1 MTCCGA
7 SACESQFDRK
17 RAARELK
24 DYRAHGPQPTGRA
37 MIHLLRRAGVEGSTL
52 LDIGGGIGGIQY
64 DLLEAG
70 AREVTAVDAS
80 SAYQQAARAEAERRG
95 VSARI
100 QFRLGDFVTLAPQV
114 TAADIVTL
122 DRVVCCYPDMEPL
135 VRLSAERCRRLYG
148 LSYPR
153 YRWPVRAV
161 VSTENAFRR
170 LFRNPFR
177 SFVHSPV
184 VMDRLLTALGFT
196 LQSKVRTF
204 AWEVVVYV
212 RDGAAATGGR
222 PNLRPGSIDPESIV
236 SG

>member
-1 MTCCGA
+1 MSCCGA
-7 SACESQFDRK
+7 SACESQFDQR

-24 DYRAHGPQPTGRA
+24 NYRAHGPEHPTTRA
-37 MIHLLRRAGVEGSTL
+37 MIHLLRRAGVAGSTL

-64 DLLEAG
+64 DLLAAG

-95 VSARI
+95 VSSRI
-100 QFRLGDFVTLAPQV
+100 QFRLGDFVALASAV
-114 TAADIVTL
+114 AAADIVTL

-184 VMDRLLTALGFT
+184 VMDRLLTTQGFT
-196 LQSKVRTF
+196 QQSKVRTF
-204 AWEVVVYV
+204 AWEIVVYA
-212 RDGAAATGGR
+212 R
-222 PNLRPGSIDPESIV
+222 
-236 SG
+236 

>member
-1 MTCCGA
+1 MTCCRA

-37 MIHLLRRAGVEGSTL
+37 MIHLLRRAGVDGSTL
-52 LDIGGGIGGIQY
+52 LDIGGGIGAIQY
-64 DLLEAG
+64 DLLECG

-80 SAYQQAARAEAERRG
+80 SAYQRAARAEAERRG

-100 QFRLGDFVTLAPQV
+100 QFQLGDFVALAPQV
-114 TAADIVTL
+114 AAADIVTL
-122 DRVVCCYPDMEPL
+122 
-135 VRLSAERCRRLYG
+135 
-148 LSYPR
+148 
-153 YRWPVRAV
+153 YRV

-222 PNLRPGSIDPESIV
+222 PNLRPGSIDPELIV

>member
-1 MTCCGA
+1 MTCCGPKP
-7 SACESQFDRK
+7 CESQFDRK
-17 RAARELK
+17 LAARELK
-24 DYRAHGPQPTGRA
+24 HYRAHGPEPTGRA
-37 MIHLLRRAGVEGSTL
+37 LIHLLRRALQDGSTL
-52 LDIGGGIGGIQY
+52 LDIGGGIGAIQY

-70 AREVTAVDAS
+70 VREVTAVDAS
-80 SAYQQAARAEAERRG
+80 TAYQQAARAEAERRG

-100 QFRLGDFVTLAPQV
+100 QFLLGDFVTLAPEV
-114 TAADIVTL
+114 AAADIVTL

-153 YRWPVRAV
+153 DRWPVRAV
-161 VSTENAFRR
+161 VSIENVFRW

-184 VMDRLLTALGFT
+184 EMDRLLTELGFT

-204 AWEVVVYV
+204 AWEIVVY
-212 RDGAAATGGR
+212 GR
-222 PNLRPGSIDPESIV
+222 EPRGEL
-236 SG
+236 

>member
-7 SACESQFDRK
+7 SACESQFDQR

-24 DYRAHGPQPTGRA
+24 NYRAHGPAHPTTRA
-37 MIHLLRRAGVEGSTL
+37 MIHLLRRALKDGSTL
-52 LDIGGGIGGIQY
+52 LDIGGGIGAIQY

-70 AREVTAVDAS
+70 VQEVTAVDAS

-100 QFRLGDFVTLAPQV
+100 QFRLGDFVTLAPEV
-114 TAADIVTL
+114 AAADIVTL

-184 VMDRLLTALGFT
+184 VMDRLLTTLGFT

-204 AWEVVVYV
+204 AWEVVVYE
-212 RDGAAATGGR
+212 RE
-222 PNLRPGSIDPESIV
+222 L
-236 SG
+236 

>member
-1 MTCCGA
+1 MTCCSG

-17 RAARELK
+17 LAARELK
-24 DYRAHGPQPTGRA
+24 NYRAHGPEPTGRA
-37 MIHLLRRAGVEGSTL
+37 LIQLLRRAEVKGSTL
-52 LDIGGGIGGIQY
+52 LDIGGGIGAIQY

-70 AREVTAVDAS
+70 VREVTAVDAS
-80 SAYQQAARAEAERRG
+80 SAYQQAARAEAKRRG

-100 QFRLGDFVTLAPQV
+100 QFQLGDFVTLAPEV
-114 TAADIVTL
+114 AAADIVTL

-153 YRWPVRAV
+153 YRWPVRAM
-161 VSTENAFRR
+161 VSTENVFRG

-184 VMDRLLTALGFT
+184 VMDRLLTGLGFT

-204 AWEVVVYV
+204 AWEVVVYA
-212 RDGAAATGGR
+212 R
-222 PNLRPGSIDPESIV
+222 
-236 SG
+236 

>member
-1 MTCCGA
+1 MTCCSAG
-7 SACESQFDRK
+7 ACESQFDRK

-24 DYRAHGPQPTGRA
+24 NYRAHGPAHATTRA
-37 MIHLLRRAGVEGSTL
+37 MIHLLRRAGVEGGSL
-52 LDIGGGIGGIQY
+52 LDVGAGIGAIQY

-70 AREVTAVDAS
+70 ARDVTAVDAS

-114 TAADIVTL
+114 AAADIVTL

-161 VSTENAFRR
+161 VGFENAFRR
-170 LFRNPFR
+170 LLGNPFR

-184 VMDRLLTALGFT
+184 VMDQLLTRLGFT
-196 LQSKVRTF
+196 LRSKVRTF
-204 AWEVVVYV
+204 AWETVVYA
-212 RDGAAATGGR
+212 R
-222 PNLRPGSIDPESIV
+222 
-236 SG
+236 

>member
-1 MTCCGA
+1 MTCCAGNA
-7 SACESQFDRK
+7 GACESQFDRK

-24 DYRAHGPQPTGRA
+24 DYRAHGPVNPTTRA
-37 MIHLLRRAGVEGSTL
+37 MINLLRRAGVEGNTL
-52 LDIGGGIGGIQY
+52 LDIGGGVGAIQY
-64 DLLEAG
+64 DLLEGG

-80 SAYQQAARAEAERRG
+80 SAFQQAAREEAERRG

-100 QFRLGDFVTLAPQV
+100 QFQLGDFVALAPQV
-114 TAADIVTL
+114 AAADIVTL

-170 LFRNPFR
+170 LFGNPFR
-177 SFVHSPV
+177 SFVHSPA
-184 VMDRLLTALGFT
+184 VMGDLLTSLGFT
-196 LQSKVRTF
+196 QQAAVRTF
-204 AWEVVVYV
+204 AWEIAVYARV
-212 RDGAAATGGR
+212 
-222 PNLRPGSIDPESIV
+222 PM
-236 SG
+236 

>member
-1 MTCCGA
+1 MTYCGA

-24 DYRAHGPQPTGRA
+24 NYRAHGPAHPTTRA
-37 MIHLLRRAGVEGSTL
+37 MIHLLRRGLMDGSTL
-52 LDIGGGIGGIQY
+52 LDIGGGIGAIQY

-70 AREVTAVDAS
+70 VREVTAVDAS

-95 VSARI
+95 MSAHI
-100 QFRLGDFVTLAPQV
+100 QFRLGDFVALAPELA
-114 TAADIVTL
+114 AADIVTL

-153 YRWPVRAV
+153 DQWPTRAF

-204 AWEVVVYV
+204 AWEIVVY
-212 RDGAAATGGR
+212 GR
-222 PNLRPGSIDPESIV
+222 
-236 SG
+236 

>member
-24 DYRAHGPQPTGRA
+24 SYRAHGPANATTRA
-37 MIHLLRRAGVEGSTL
+37 MIHLLRRAGVERSTL
-52 LDIGGGIGGIQY
+52 LDIGGGVGAIQY

-70 AREVTAVDAS
+70 AREATAVDAS
-80 SAYQQAARAEAERRG
+80 TAYQEAAREEAERRG

-100 QFRLGDFVTLAPQV
+100 QFLLGDFVTLAPQV
-114 TAADIVTL
+114 PAADIVTL

-135 VRLSAERCRRLYG
+135 VRLSAERCRKFYG

-161 VSTENAFRR
+161 VRIENAFRR

-177 SFVHSPV
+177 SFVHSPA
-184 VMDRLLTALGFT
+184 VMDRLLTGLGFT

-204 AWEVVVYV
+204 AWEIVVYA
-212 RDGAAATGGR
+212 RDESAAR
-222 PNLRPGSIDPESIV
+222 
-236 SG
+236 

>member
-1 MTCCGA
+1 MTCCAGNA
-7 SACESQFDRK
+7 GACESQFDRK

-24 DYRAHGPQPTGRA
+24 DYRAHGPVNPTTRA
-37 MIHLLRRAGVEGSTL
+37 MINLLRRAGVAGNTV
-52 LDIGGGIGGIQY
+52 LDIGGGVGAIQY

-70 AREVTAVDAS
+70 ARGVTAVDAS
-80 SAYQQAARAEAERRG
+80 SSYQQAARAEAERRG

-100 QFRLGDFVTLAPQV
+100 QFQLGDFVALAPQV
-114 TAADIVTL
+114 AAADIVTL

-177 SFVHSPV
+177 SFVHSPA
-184 VMDRLLTALGFT
+184 VMDDLLTSLGFT
-196 LQSKVRTF
+196 QQAAVRTF
-204 AWEVVVYV
+204 AWEIAVYARV
-212 RDGAAATGGR
+212 
-222 PNLRPGSIDPESIV
+222 PM
-236 SG
+236 

>member
-24 DYRAHGPQPTGRA
+24 SYRAHGPANATTRA
-37 MIHLLRRAGVEGSTL
+37 LIQLLRRAGVERSTL
-52 LDIGGGIGGIQY
+52 LDIGGGVGAIQY

-70 AREVTAVDAS
+70 AREATAVDAS
-80 SAYQQAARAEAERRG
+80 TAYQEAARVEAERRG

-100 QFRLGDFVTLAPQV
+100 QFLVGDFVTLAPQV
-114 TAADIVTL
+114 AAADIVTL

-161 VSTENAFRR
+161 VGIENAFRR
-170 LFRNPFR
+170 VFGNPFR
-177 SFVHSPV
+177 SFVHSPK
-184 VMDRLLTALGFT
+184 VMDGLLTALGFKV
-196 LQSKVRTF
+196 QSKVRTF
-204 AWEVVVYV
+204 AWEIAVY
-212 RDGAAATGGR
+212 
-222 PNLRPGSIDPESIV
+222 LRR
-236 SG
+236 

>member
-1 MTCCGA
+1 MTCGA

-17 RAARELK
+17 RAARELTN
-24 DYRAHGPQPTGRA
+24 YRAHGPAHPTTRA
-37 MIHLLRRAGVEGSTL
+37 LIQLLRRAGVKGSTL
-52 LDIGGGIGGIQY
+52 LDIGGGIGAIQY
-64 DLLEAG
+64 DLLAAG

-80 SAYQQAARAEAERRG
+80 SAYQQAARDEAERRG

-114 TAADIVTL
+114 ATADIVTL
-122 DRVVCCYPDMEPL
+122 DRVVCCYAEMEPL

-153 YRWPVRAV
+153 SRWPVRAV

-170 LFRNPFR
+170 LVRNPFR

-184 VMDRLLTALGFT
+184 VMDRLLTSLGFT
-196 LQSKVRTF
+196 RQASLRTF
-204 AWEVVVYV
+204 AWEIVVYE
-212 RDGAAATGGR
+212 R
-222 PNLRPGSIDPESIV
+222 NSEKL
-236 SG
+236 

>member
-95 VSARI
+95 LSPPH
-100 QFRLGDFVTLAPQV
+100 QFRRRDLGNVAP
-114 TAADIVTL
+114 
-122 DRVVCCYPDMEPL
+122 
-135 VRLSAERCRRLYG
+135 G
-148 LSYPR
+148 
-153 YRWPVRAV
+153 
-161 VSTENAFRR
+161 
-170 LFRNPFR
+170 
-177 SFVHSPV
+177 
-184 VMDRLLTALGFT
+184 
-196 LQSKVRTF
+196 
-204 AWEVVVYV
+204 
-212 RDGAAATGGR
+212 GA
-222 PNLRPGSIDPESIV
+222 
-236 SG
+236 

>member
-1 MTCCGA
+1 MTCC
-7 SACESQFDRK
+7 STNACESQFDRK

-24 DYRAHGPQPTGRA
+24 NYRSHGPVHATTRA
-37 MIHLLRRAGVEGSTL
+37 MIHLLRRALKDGSTL
-52 LDIGGGIGGIQY
+52 LDIGGGIGAIQY
-64 DLLEAG
+64 DLLESG
-70 AREVTAVDAS
+70 VREATAVDAS
-80 SAYQQAARAEAERRG
+80 GAYQEAARAEAERRG

-100 QFRLGDFVTLAPQV
+100 QFRLGDFVTLAPEV
-114 TAADIVTL
+114 AAADIVTL

-161 VSTENAFRR
+161 VSIENAFRR

-196 LQSKVRTF
+196 LQSKVRTY
-204 AWEVVVYV
+204 AWEIVVYA
-212 RDGAAATGGR
+212 RA
-222 PNLRPGSIDPESIV
+222 PI
-236 SG
+236 

>member
-1 MTCCGA
+1 MTCCAGNA
-7 SACESQFDRK
+7 GACESQFDQK

-24 DYRAHGPQPTGRA
+24 NYRAHGPLNPTTRA
-37 MIHLLRRAGVEGSTL
+37 MINLLRRAGVAGNTL
-52 LDIGGGIGGIQY
+52 LDIGGGVGAIQY

-70 AREVTAVDAS
+70 ARGVTAVDAS
-80 SAYQQAARAEAERRG
+80 SSYQQAARAEAERRG

-100 QFRLGDFVTLAPQV
+100 QFQLGDFVALAPQV
-114 TAADIVTL
+114 AAADIVTL

-135 VRLSAERCRRLYG
+135 VRLSAERCRRLYA

-177 SFVHSPV
+177 SFVHSPA
-184 VMDRLLTALGFT
+184 VMDRLLLSLGFT
-196 LQSKVRTF
+196 QQAALRTF
-204 AWEVVVYV
+204 AWEIVVYA
-212 RDGAAATGGR
+212 R
-222 PNLRPGSIDPESIV
+222 S
-236 SG
+236 

>member
-17 RAARELK
+17 RAARELR
-24 DYRAHGPQPTGRA
+24 DYRAHGPAHATTCA
-37 MIHLLRRAGVEGSTL
+37 LIHLLRRAGVNGRSL
-52 LDIGGGIGGIQY
+52 LDIGGGIGAIQY

-70 AREVTAVDAS
+70 ATEVTAVDAS
-80 SAYQQAARAEAERRG
+80 NAYQQAARAEAERRG

-114 TAADIVTL
+114 AAADIVTL
-122 DRVVCCYPDMEPL
+122 DRVVCCYPEMEPL

-161 VSTENAFRR
+161 VGTENLFRR
-170 LFRNPFR
+170 LVGNPFR

-184 VMDRLLTALGFT
+184 VMDRLLTGLGFKRR
-196 LQSKVRTF
+196 SAVRTF
-204 AWEVVVYV
+204 AWEIVVYE
-212 RDGAAATGGR
+212 RDEAAAR
-222 PNLRPGSIDPESIV
+222 
-236 SG
+236 